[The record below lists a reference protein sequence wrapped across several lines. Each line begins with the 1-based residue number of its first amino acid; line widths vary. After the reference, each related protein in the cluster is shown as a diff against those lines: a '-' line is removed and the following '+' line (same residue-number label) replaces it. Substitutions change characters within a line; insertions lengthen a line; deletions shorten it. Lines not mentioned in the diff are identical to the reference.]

1 MSDDSPVTMSPEAI
15 EEFLGTG
22 GTGVM
27 SLSSD
32 GDGPPHSVPVSYG
45 YDPADGVFYFRLAV
59 GADSA
64 KGDVA
69 DRPVTFVTYGE
80 DDGWR
85 SVVARGHLERVEET
99 DAPNEALAGLGRV
112 DIPIADVFE
121 ASTRNVQFAFVRLD
135 PDDLTG
141 REEFF
146 RPQ

>member
-1 MSDDSPVTMSPEAI
+1 MSDDSPVTMRPEAI

-22 GTGVM
+22 GTGVL

-45 YDPADGVFYFRLAV
+45 YDAADGVFYFRLAV
-59 GADSA
+59 GADSE
-64 KGDVA
+64 KGEVA
-69 DRPVTFVTYGE
+69 DRPVTFVTYRE
-80 DDGWR
+80 ADGWQ
-85 SVVARGHLERVEET
+85 SVVARGRLERVEEA

-112 DIPIADVFE
+112 DIPFADVFDT
-121 ASTRNVQFAFVRLD
+121 SIRSVQFAFVRLD
-135 PDDLTG
+135 PDELTG